1 VLRGQAACVGDVDDA
16 LGVSVRVDEGVELS
30 SQCAANVFRPSLEA
44 AAEAE
49 FVCVEDLP
57 TMVDISHRVSV

>member
-1 VLRGQAACVGDVDDA
+1 

-30 SQCAANVFRPSLEA
+30 SQCAANVFWPSSEA

-49 FVCVEDLP
+49 FVCMEDLP
-57 TMVDISHRVSV
+57 IMVDISHRVSV